1 MSVHIQCR
9 KPIIKLH
16 TSDAGV
22 DGAPSPAG
30 AGLESTFPAG
40 DLMKALFS
48 SVTNRDRDKV
58 RCRGVCPAL

>member
-1 MSVHIQCR
+1 MSVHIHCR
-9 KPIIKLH
+9 KPLIKLH

-22 DGAPSPAG
+22 DGAPSSLAG

-48 SVTNRDRDKV
+48 SVTN
-58 RCRGVCPAL
+58 